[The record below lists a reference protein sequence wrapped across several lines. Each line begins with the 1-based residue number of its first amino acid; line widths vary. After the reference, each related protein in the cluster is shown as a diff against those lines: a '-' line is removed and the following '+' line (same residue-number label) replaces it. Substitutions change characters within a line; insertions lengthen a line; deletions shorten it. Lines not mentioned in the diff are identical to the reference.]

1 MSDEPKLKSCPCCGT
16 ENVHVYQ
23 ANNDKYKTYQVKC
36 RKCGLRI
43 CKPTRLEVITA
54 WNRRAEPEERTAKAT
69 RKPEAFFYRCECGYG
84 LCCEKND
91 MNYCPHCGARLEWDE

>member
-1 MSDEPKLKSCPCCGT
+1 MSGELKLKSCPCCGT

-23 ANNDKYKTYQVKC
+23 ANNDKYKMYQVKC

-54 WNRRAEPEERTAKAT
+54 WNRRAEPEERTAKVVDIFCGNCGRALIGN
-69 RKPEAFFYRCECGYG
+69 EA
-84 LCCEKND
+84 
-91 MNYCPHCGARLEWDE
+91 YCDRCGARLEWE

>member
-16 ENVHVYQ
+16 ENVHIYQ

-43 CKPTRLEVITA
+43 CKPTRTEVISA
-54 WNRRAEPEERTAKAT
+54 WNRRAESEWTAKV
-69 RKPEAFFYRCECGYG
+69 ENVDEINVHCGNCDTP
-84 LCCEKND
+84 LSD
-91 MNYCPHCGARLEWDE
+91 WWTYCPLCGARLEWK